1 MRAANVPNAKKVHS
15 LTKDEL
21 MTLIKDLQS
30 GLNGLYNNYLKQAK
44 EDLSKADLT
53 KNLEAFAFDLNNTFI
68 SHLTDVLKDISTKCN
83 KQLSGD
89 YKVPAEIVRT
99 IQFIGKKL
107 RQSYIKLDSSDD
119 FLS

>member
-1 MRAANVPNAKKVHS
+1 MRLAKVPNEKKVHS
-15 LTKDEL
+15 LTKEEL
-21 MTLIKDLQS
+21 MTLLKDLQS
-30 GLNGLYNNYLKQAK
+30 NLNGMYATYLKNAK

-53 KNLEAFAFDLNNTFI
+53 KSLENFAYDLNNTFI
-68 SHLTDVLKDISTKCN
+68 SYLTGALKEITTKCD

>member
-1 MRAANVPNAKKVHS
+1 MRPSNVPNAKKVHS
-15 LTKDEL
+15 LTKDEM
-21 MTLIKDLQS
+21 MTLLKDMQTD
-30 GLNGLYNNYLKQAK
+30 LNKMYAVYLKQCQD
-44 EDLSKADLT
+44 DLSVADLT
-53 KNLEAFAFDLNNTFI
+53 KNLEKFTYDMNNTFI
-68 SHLTDVLKDISTKCN
+68 SYMSGALKEIIAKCD